1 MAIMRDTDQRPSL
14 PWRDCV
20 PSWVIAAPSYKAPR
34 KSVALLCNPSPR
46 NGGGPEAPLF
56 AKHGQK
62 QSPRSSVIYYC
73 TVNEKKGESVLVL
86 VRIRI
91 CSSARL
97 LICSSAHLLVCSSAH
112 LLGCSAARARVAHSL
127 AVSPTV
133 RLLLPLRFRPP
144 HLVCPC
150 CTLILACIR
159 ITGSTHLLGVV
170 RGMVP

>member
-1 MAIMRDTDQRPSL
+1 MGHALNPPVNIVQPVVLQYKMAIMRDTDQRPSL

-62 QSPRSSVIYYC
+62 QSPQSSVIYYC
-73 TVNEKKGESVLVL
+73 TVNEKKGESVLDLDLVL

-97 LICSSAHLLVCSSAH
+97 LVWPSAH
-112 LLGCSAARARVAHSL
+112 LLGYSAARARVAHSL

-133 RLLLPLRFRPP
+133 RLLLPLRSRPP
-144 HLVCPC
+144 HLVC
-150 CTLILACIR
+150 
-159 ITGSTHLLGVV
+159 
-170 RGMVP
+170 